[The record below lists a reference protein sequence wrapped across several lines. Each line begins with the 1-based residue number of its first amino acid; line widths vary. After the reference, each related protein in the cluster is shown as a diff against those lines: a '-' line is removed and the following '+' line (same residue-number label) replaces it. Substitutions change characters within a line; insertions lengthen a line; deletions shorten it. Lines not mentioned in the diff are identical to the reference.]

1 MRNLILG
8 LSLSVAFIVG
18 CVAGPALMPRTTA
31 APAVQAA
38 PGTPRWE
45 YKCFDENGATDIQT
59 KVNQLGQAGFEMVAA
74 SSNNDYANGDA
85 YFCFKRRL
93 P

>member
-31 APAVQAA
+31 APTSPAA
-38 PGTPRWE
+38 PGTPKWE
-45 YKCFDENGATDIQT
+45 YKCFEENGTADIQA
-59 KVNQLGQAGFEMVAA
+59 KANRLGQAGFEMVAA
-74 SSNNDYANGDA
+74 SSDNEYSNGVS